1 MNSLKL
7 NPTKNNFE
15 TKIFWLNANVKKIYN
30 KFTMD
35 CNLYQFWFLRI
46 NFIDKIG
53 NKIKNNRYSKF
64 LKIFFIYKENLFIT
78 IPIPTDFSIFFFTH
92 KRKEK

>member
-1 MNSLKL
+1 
-7 NPTKNNFE
+7 
-15 TKIFWLNANVKKIYN
+15 
-30 KFTMD
+30 MD

-53 NKIKNNRYSKF
+53 NKIKNNRFK
-64 LKIFFIYKENLFIT
+64 KIFIYKENLFIT

>member
-1 MNSLKL
+1 
-7 NPTKNNFE
+7 
-15 TKIFWLNANVKKIYN
+15 
-30 KFTMD
+30 MD

-64 LKIFFIYKENLFIT
+64 LKIFFIYKENLLLLFPFLQIS
-78 IPIPTDFSIFFFTH
+78 PSFFSHT
-92 KRKEK
+92 KEKKNN

>member
-1 MNSLKL
+1 
-7 NPTKNNFE
+7 
-15 TKIFWLNANVKKIYN
+15 
-30 KFTMD
+30 MD

-53 NKIKNNRYSKF
+53 NKTKNNRYSKF

-78 IPIPTDFSIFFFTH
+78 IPIPTDFSIFFSHT
-92 KRKEK
+92 KEKKNN

>member
-1 MNSLKL
+1 
-7 NPTKNNFE
+7 
-15 TKIFWLNANVKKIYN
+15 
-30 KFTMD
+30 MD

-46 NFIDKIG
+46 NIIDKIG

-78 IPIPTDFSIFFFTH
+78 IPIPTDFSIFFSHT
-92 KRKEK
+92 KEKKNN

>member
-1 MNSLKL
+1 
-7 NPTKNNFE
+7 
-15 TKIFWLNANVKKIYN
+15 
-30 KFTMD
+30 MD

-53 NKIKNNRYSKF
+53 NKIKNNRFK
-64 LKIFFIYKENLFIT
+64 KIFIYKENLFIT
-78 IPIPTDFSIFFFTH
+78 IPVPTDFSIFFFTH

>member
-1 MNSLKL
+1 
-7 NPTKNNFE
+7 
-15 TKIFWLNANVKKIYN
+15 
-30 KFTMD
+30 MD

-53 NKIKNNRYSKF
+53 NKIKINRYSKF

-78 IPIPTDFSIFFFTH
+78 IPIPTDFSIFFSHT
-92 KRKEK
+92 KEKKNN

>member
-1 MNSLKL
+1 
-7 NPTKNNFE
+7 
-15 TKIFWLNANVKKIYN
+15 
-30 KFTMD
+30 MD

-64 LKIFFIYKENLFIT
+64 LKIFFIYK
-78 IPIPTDFSIFFFTH
+78 
-92 KRKEK
+92 